1 MIFSSPKDLE
11 QAVGRAGVSATKAPL
26 SETERKALTLRSIVD
41 DLIYTAVFSGDDA
54 TKKRARTLIHQLAR
68 RAGAVSMSIQPL
80 YEAIGRGEVAKKF
93 TVPAHNI
100 RGLTYEVSRALFR
113 AAMKRDVGA
122 FIFEIARSEIG
133 YTEQRPAEYAACVL
147 AAALREGFQGP
158 VFLQGDHFQASAKK
172 WKTDRDGEI
181 RSIEALI
188 DEAMAAEFYN
198 IDIDTSTLVDLSF
211 TEVGEQQAENVEAA
225 AHFSRY
231 IRERQL
237 VDISIGG
244 EIGEVGKHNS
254 TPEEFRA
261 FMNGYLKNL
270 RQDSKGISKI
280 SIQTGTSHGGVPMA
294 DGTIA
299 KASID
304 FNAIREISAIARRE
318 YGIGGAVQH
327 GASTLPEEVFDQFPK
342 NDTLEIHLATGFQNM
357 ILDHPS
363 FPKEMKEEI
372 GQFCVKHC
380 ADERKDGESEEQFR
394 YKTRKKAFGPFKRAM
409 WDMPA
414 GEKEPII
421 AELERKFG
429 FLFEKLDVAGTR
441 DIVGKYVDIS
451 DTTLPSYSAFSD
463 ERAAMAL
470 VDPNEG
476 E

>member
-1 MIFSSPKDLE
+1 MIHSSVQTLE
-11 QAVGRAGVSATKAPL
+11 EAVKRAGVTAKKGAL
-26 SETERKALTLRSIVD
+26 SGIERKALTSGSLVD
-41 DLIYTAVFSGDDA
+41 DLIYTSVFSTNEG
-54 TKKRARTLIHQLAR
+54 TKKRARALIHQLSR
-68 RAGAVSMSIQPL
+68 RAGAVSMSIQSL
-80 YEAIGRGEVAKKF
+80 YDAVGRGEIQEKF

-100 RGLTYEVSRALFR
+100 RGLTYDVARALFR
-113 AAMKRDVGA
+113 SAMARDVGA

-172 WKTDRDGEI
+172 WKTDRDAEI

-211 TEVGEQQAENVEAA
+211 SSVREQQAENYEAA

-231 IRERQL
+231 IRQRQL

-244 EIGEVGKHNS
+244 EIGEVGKNNS
-254 TPEEFRA
+254 TPQEFRA
-261 FMNGYLKNL
+261 FMSGYLEKL
-270 RQDSKGISKI
+270 RDGFTGISKI

-299 KASID
+299 KANID
-304 FNAIREISAIARRE
+304 FNALREISAIARRE
-318 YGIGGAVQH
+318 YRIGGAVQH

-357 ILDHPS
+357 ILDNPS

-372 GQFCVKHC
+372 GAFCVKHG
-380 ADERKDGESEEQFR
+380 ADERKEGESEEQFL

-409 WDMPA
+409 WEMPSNS
-414 GEKEPII
+414 KQPII
-421 AELERKFG
+421 AELERKFA
-429 FLFEKLDVAGTR
+429 FLFEKLAVVGTKE
-441 DIVGKYVDIS
+441 IVGKYVDIS
-451 DTTLPSYSAFSD
+451 DTTLPTYAGFSA
-463 ERAAMAL
+463 ERAAMAV